1 MSRFFDELE
10 ERLRAA
16 TVEQH
21 ARGVD
26 EADAADAAGWPAACA
41 PPRRRRI
48 RRRPLLAVALA
59 AGALSV
65 PAVGAVTDVW
75 RPDVDPAPAMRTAT
89 AIGTGVSCEGPSAKR
104 VDTGPSVGPEFTSV
118 LGVLARPRTAGD
130 AVAAK
135 YLRPLGLVGVD
146 VQGIRRVGG
155 DTFLVPSHGAG
166 RPPLPAGCARK
177 LPPRARRL
185 YARPAEPVPT
195 ICLIGGGGG
204 GCTPLAE
211 IRAHGTFGASGT
223 RHGRA
228 TVSGLA
234 PSGVREVR
242 VTYGRSTRS
251 FPARDNFFAFEV
263 AVDVPQAGTPDRVE
277 WLMEDGSVRDVTQR
291 HGPSRTEP

>member
-16 TVEQH
+16 ATVEH
-21 ARGVD
+21 ARRAD
-26 EADAADAAGWPAACA
+26 EADAAGRPAACA
-41 PPRRRRI
+41 PSRRRWI

-75 RPDVDPAPAMRTAT
+75 RPDVDPAPAMTTAT
-89 AIGTGVSCEGPSAKR
+89 AIGTGVSCEGSAKR
-104 VDTGPSVGPEFTSV
+104 IDTGPPAGPEFTSV

-130 AVAAK
+130 DVAAK

-155 DTFLVPSHGAG
+155 DTFLVPSRGAG
-166 RPPLPAGCARK
+166 QPPLPAGCARK
-177 LPPRARRL
+177 LPPRVRRL

-234 PSGVREVR
+234 PNGVREVR

-263 AVDVPQAGTPDRVE
+263 AVDVPQASTPDRVE

-291 HGPSRTEP
+291 HGPSPTEP